1 VIAATVIT
9 VALAGL
15 FVRLV
20 FAQGRG
26 YSNTHGN
33 TIVHYELS
41 SALLDRRLSEVAIVP
56 SGTGDRPLLVLLH
69 GRRDSN
75 FASWL
80 IPQRSG
86 PESILSDELL
96 ESLARLRTRAPVI
109 VLLNGGTHS
118 FYHDR
123 RDGPWGSMI
132 LEEAIPDAIRRF
144 HTQPERVAI
153 GGISMGGY
161 GAFHLAGI
169 APGRFCAIGGHSAA
183 LWESGGASAPGAF
196 DNAEDFERNDVFAQ
210 ATHGR
215 YTHVPVWLDVGTGDP
230 FRAADTAFATLLR
243 HKDGPVRFHIWPGA
257 HEQSYWRAHVGAYV
271 HFYAQA
277 LSTCAA

>member
-1 VIAATVIT
+1 VIAATVISI
-9 VALAGL
+9 ALAGL

-26 YSNTHGN
+26 YSSSHGN

-41 SALLDRRLSEVAIVP
+41 STLLGRRLSEVAIVP
-56 SGTGDRPLLVLLH
+56 AGSGDRPLLVLLH

-75 FASWL
+75 FLSWL

-96 ESLARLRTRAPVI
+96 ESLARLRTRAPVV

-118 FYHDR
+118 YYHDR
-123 RDGPWGSMI
+123 GDGPWGSMI

-144 HTQPERVAI
+144 HTQPGRVAI

-161 GAFHLAGI
+161 GAFHLAGL
-169 APGRFCAIGGHSAA
+169 ASRRFCAIGGHSAA

-196 DNAEDFERNDVFAQ
+196 DNAEDFERNEVFAQ

-215 YTHVPVWLDVGTGDP
+215 YTHVPVWLDVGTDDP
-230 FRAADTAFATLLR
+230 FRAADTAFATALR
-243 HKDGPVRFHIWPGA
+243 RRDVSVRFHIWPGA
-257 HEQSYWRAHVGAYV
+257 HEQSYWRAHVDAYIR
-271 HFYAQA
+271 FYAQA